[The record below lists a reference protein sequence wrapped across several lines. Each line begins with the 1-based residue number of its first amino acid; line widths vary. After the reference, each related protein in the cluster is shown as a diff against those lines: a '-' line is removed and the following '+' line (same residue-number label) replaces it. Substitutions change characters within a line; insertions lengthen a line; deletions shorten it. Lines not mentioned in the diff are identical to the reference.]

1 MEKLK
6 ENLENNKNIDE
17 NINSTNNEQPYFI
30 INRRNPLYV
39 FVFSL
44 LTGFMTLSTLL
55 PVFLISS
62 IMLERFIFLIIFI
75 FSSYAFCSTIFFEY
89 AKSYNDRIVIKKYF
103 FKEFVI
109 YRKDIIDTR
118 VSSNPFVGNIFS
130 MFVKRKIGIRFFAI
144 FCLADNQCYGI

>member
-6 ENLENNKNIDE
+6 ENLENNQNLDE
-17 NINSTNNEQPYFI
+17 TINSENNKEPFI
-30 INRRNPLYV
+30 ISNRNPLYV
-39 FVFSL
+39 FIFSL
-44 LTGFMTLSTLL
+44 LTGFMTFGTLF
-55 PVFLISS
+55 PIFLISS
-62 IMLERFIFLIIFI
+62 ITLERFIFLIIFI
-75 FSSYAFCSTIFFEY
+75 FSSYAFCSTIFFKY
-89 AKSYNDRIVIKKYF
+89 AKSYKDRIVIKKYF
-103 FKEFVI
+103 FKELVI

>member
-6 ENLENNKNIDE
+6 ENLENNQNLDE
-17 NINSTNNEQPYFI
+17 TINSENNKEPFI
-30 INRRNPLYV
+30 ISNRNPLYV
-39 FVFSL
+39 FIFSL
-44 LTGFMTLSTLL
+44 LTGFMTFGTLF
-55 PVFLISS
+55 PIFLISS
-62 IMLERFIFLIIFI
+62 ITLERFIFLIIFI